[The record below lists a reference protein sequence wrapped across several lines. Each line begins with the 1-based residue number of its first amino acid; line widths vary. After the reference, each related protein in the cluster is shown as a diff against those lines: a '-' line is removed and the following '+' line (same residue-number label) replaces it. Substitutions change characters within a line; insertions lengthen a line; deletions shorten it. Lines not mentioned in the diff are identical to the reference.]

1 MRENVTVA
9 VIGAGVIGSIIIRA
23 LAQAKPGW
31 TVIGTGRSEATLR
44 KVAELGGR
52 PVRDNRSAAAEA
64 ELIILAIKPTHLRQV
79 ASELADLVRGKVVTS
94 VVAAAPLSWLSGS
107 LPGSRV
113 VRAMMN
119 IAADVGKSFT
129 VLSALPSLDEE
140 ARALVEDAFSTLGHV
155 EWVEEPYMNAL
166 TALSGSAPA
175 FLAEIIDALA
185 LGGMA
190 AGLPRDLAYRA
201 TLHAMMGTASLLLE
215 RGWSPH
221 QVRDLVITPAGTTI
235 RGVMVLQGNGL
246 KKTIMEAVLE
256 AARRADEVQ
265 VELFPDGRK

>member
-1 MRENVTVA
+1 MRTHVTVA
-9 VIGAGVIGSIIIRA
+9 VVGAGVIGSIIVKAIAKR
-23 LAQAKPGW
+23 KPGW
-31 TVIGTGRSEATLR
+31 TVIGTGRSESTLK
-44 KVAELGGR
+44 KVAELGGK
-52 PVRDNRSAAAEA
+52 PVRDNRAAVEQSDL
-64 ELIILAIKPTHLRQV
+64 LIIAVKPSQLINV
-79 ASELADLVRGKVVTS
+79 VSEIADLVNGKIVVS
-94 VVAAAPLSWLSGS
+94 VVAAAPISWLMRA
-107 LPGSRV
+107 LPGARV
-113 VRAMMN
+113 VRAMLN

-129 VLSALPSLDEE
+129 ALSAMPGLDEE
-140 ARALVEDAFSTLGHV
+140 ARSLVEETFSTLGHV
-155 EWVEEPYMNAL
+155 EWVEESYMNAL

-185 LGGMA
+185 LGGIA

-246 KKTIMEAVLE
+246 KRTIMEAVLE
-256 AARRADEVQ
+256 AARRADEMQ
-265 VELFPDGRK
+265 AELFQMK